1 MPPEKKEVIDPYLM
15 LVIETTS
22 QKTAKAVLREHLEDC
37 PINSIK
43 REFYG
48 DGTDVL
54 PGVKADVRQLKT
66 DVKGLKN
73 TRSGVISFV
82 RDKLVAPVVTA
93 VLVAVVM
100 GWMIAK
106 PTAAPKE
113 ETKPREVNRAEN

>member
-1 MPPEKKEVIDPYLM
+1 MPPEKKELDPYLM

-22 QKTAKAVLREHLEDC
+22 QKTVQAFLDRHQHEC
-37 PINSIK
+37 SINNIK

-48 DGTDVL
+48 DGTEQL

-82 RDKLVAPVVTA
+82 RDRLAAPVVTA
-93 VLVAVVM
+93 ILVALVM
-100 GWMIAK
+100 GWIMAK